1 MKRELLLQLLLF
13 ICSSF
18 CYGQIALLSSSMN
31 DTKWRNENTG
41 DWEIGF
47 FENFA
52 VYDCKF
58 WNYESIDG
66 NGDKYEIKLRNE
78 EDLVVIK
85 VDKEKN
91 GKRNIQIGQNK
102 PQQYS
107 NITSHHIPYYPNTNV
122 DTELKD
128 NGYSRIDTIT
138 VVGWLKDMPETE
150 RAAGVFE
157 IHQDNIYQN
166 GQTMVCGEVDSIGR
180 FIVKVPVINS
190 HELFLRHGS
199 TSISTVFEAGET
211 YFLLHDFKNGQ
222 KLFMGRNSMLQ
233 NMYLAHQELFG
244 RIAPAM
250 NGSPSHGPYSS
261 YDEFYKDS
269 ESFWGKME
277 SELDSIIQVNPTLSP
292 KYINYTRSFWNMIKA
307 QKLAQAS
314 NYLSGR
320 QLPKAALDE
329 IVEKYWKH
337 LPRPYTA
344 YCGEIFAL
352 RISLL
357 QQIMTQN
364 GFDPNYCAFQS
375 IANDSNLDISASQRE
390 TIQKYINVIDDFHQ
404 KTEGLSS
411 QDEIQKVAQAIQTEH
426 QSVMQE
432 MQSMMEDKVF
442 QTLITEKSNVI
453 QLDYATHILDSLGA
467 DRDMKDFFVGLDV
480 TAMISGSNHSLNP
493 TMMEIAEKRI
503 SLSVVKDGIRELN
516 QKYLDIENKNQQS
529 IQSKGMSRGESLFRE
544 LAEPYKGKIILVDF
558 WGTWCVPCLQALS
571 KSQEEY
577 QRLSQYNIVYI
588 YFANKSPE
596 PKWKDV
602 IEQYQI
608 KGDNVFHFNLEP
620 TEQKAIEQYFQVN
633 SFPSYFLI
641 DQEGKLLPFKVD
653 ARHLDALE
661 EIIKRI
667 DRQNEKTSNSN

>member
-1 MKRELLLQLLLF
+1 MHLLF
-13 ICSSF
+13 ISSLF
-18 CYGQIALLSSSMN
+18 CYGQMALSSDSLN

-41 DWEIGF
+41 DWDIGF
-47 FENFA
+47 FEDFA

-58 WNYESIDG
+58 WNYESISG
-66 NGDKYEIKLRNE
+66 KGDKYEIKLRNG
-78 EDLVVIK
+78 EDLLIVK
-85 VDKEKN
+85 LDKEKN

-102 PQQYS
+102 PQPYS
-107 NITSHHIPYYPNTNV
+107 NITSKYIPYYPKTDV
-122 DTELKD
+122 DTKLID
-128 NGYSRIDTIT
+128 NGYSRIDTVT

-157 IHQDNIYQN
+157 IHQNNIYQN
-166 GQTMVCGEVDSIGR
+166 GQTMVYGEVDSIGR

-222 KLFMGRNSMLQ
+222 ELFMGRNSMLQ

-250 NGSPSHGPYSS
+250 NGGPSHGPYGS

-269 ESFWGKME
+269 ETFWGKLE
-277 SELDSIIQVNPTLSP
+277 SDLDSIIHAHPTLSS
-292 KYINYTRSFWNMIKA
+292 KYINYTRHFWDMIKA
-307 QKLAQAS
+307 RNLAQAS
-314 NYLSGR
+314 NYLPGH
-320 QLPKAALDE
+320 QLSKAALDE

-344 YCGEIFAL
+344 YCGEIFSL

-357 QQIMTQN
+357 QQLMAQN
-364 GFDPNYCAFQS
+364 GFDPNYSAFQS
-375 IANDSNLDISASQRE
+375 IANDETLELSASQKE
-390 TIQKYINVIDDFHQ
+390 TIKQYLCVIDAFRK

-432 MQSMMEDKVF
+432 IESMMADERLRN
-442 QTLITEKSNVI
+442 LITEKSNII
-453 QLDYATHILDSLGA
+453 QLDYATHIMDSLGS

-480 TAMISGSNHSLNP
+480 TAMISGSNHSLSP
-493 TMMEIAEKRI
+493 AMMEIAEMRI
-503 SLSVVKDGIRELN
+503 SLPVVKDGIRELN

-529 IQSKGMSRGESLFRE
+529 IQSTGMSRGESLFRE
-544 LAEPYKGKIILVDF
+544 LVEPYKGKIILVDF

-577 QRLSQYNIVYI
+577 QRLSQYNIVYM
-588 YFANKSPE
+588 YFANNSPE
-596 PKWKDV
+596 AKWKDI

-608 KGDNVFHFNLEP
+608 NGDNVVHFNLEP
-620 TEQKAIEQYFQVN
+620 AEQKAIEQYFQVN

-641 DQEGKLLPFKVD
+641 DKEGKLLPFKVD
-653 ARHLDALE
+653 ARNLDALE
-661 EIIKRI
+661 ELIKRNVAH
-667 DRQNEKTSNSN
+667 QAL